1 MKRSRLL
8 ALPIA
13 LLLLI
18 AATRH
23 PAHPRAG
30 AQEPAP
36 VAAVQSP
43 GMQGTFVL
51 EGAANEAVVAAINS
65 GTAKMN
71 FIKRPIARSRLKK
84 TNLPPY
90 AWVKIEHTPSEVSIE
105 MDGRKPIL
113 TPADG
118 KSIKWTRE
126 DGEVFDVNTVWEEGK
141 LKETFVAGDGSREN
155 LFSVSPDGNA
165 LTIQVTIR
173 SPQLKAPIV
182 YKLDYRRKA

>member
-1 MKRSRLL
+1 MNRSRLL

-23 PAHPRAG
+23 PAHPRG
-30 AQEPAP
+30 VQEPAP
-36 VAAVQSP
+36 AASP
-43 GMQGTFVL
+43 QAPALNGTFTL
-51 EGAANEAVVAAINS
+51 ASSPDVVTTAITT
-65 GTAKMN
+65 GTASMN

-90 AWVKIEHTPSEVSIE
+90 QTVKFEYPPNEVSIQ
-105 MDGRKPIL
+105 MDTRKPVV

-126 DGEVFDVNTVWEEGK
+126 DGEVFDVTSVWEGGA
-141 LKETFVAGDGSREN
+141 LRETFVAGDGSREN
-155 LFSVSPDGNA
+155 LFEPGPDGQTMT
-165 LTIQVTIR
+165 LQVTIR
-173 SPQLKAPIV
+173 SPQLKQPIV
-182 YKLDYRRKA
+182 YKLDYRKKA

>member
-23 PAHPRAG
+23 PAHLRG
-30 AQEPAP
+30 QAQEPA
-36 VAAVQSP
+36 AAAQSP
-43 GMQGTFVL
+43 GLNGTFEL
-51 EGAANEAVVAAINS
+51 EPGAEAKVVAAITS
-65 GTAKMN
+65 GTASMN

-90 AWVKIEHTPSEVSIE
+90 GTVRIAHTPTEVSID
-105 MDGRKPIL
+105 MDGRAPIL

-118 KSIKWTRE
+118 KTIKWKRPE
-126 DGEVFDVNTVWEEGK
+126 DGEILDVNTVWEGSA

-155 LFSVSPDGNA
+155 LFTPSADGQ
-165 LTIQVTIR
+165 TMTMQVTIR
-173 SPQLKAPIV
+173 SPQLKQPIV
-182 YKLDYRRKA
+182 YRIDYRRKAA

>member
-23 PAHPRAG
+23 PAHPRG
-30 AQEPAP
+30 VQEPAAVP
-36 VAAVQSP
+36 AAQSP
-43 GMQGTFVL
+43 GLQGTFTLVS
-51 EGAANEAVVAAINS
+51 GPDVVTTAINT
-65 GTAKMN
+65 GTASMN

-90 AWVKIEHTPSEVSIE
+90 AWVKIEHTPAEVSIE

-118 KSIKWTRE
+118 KTIKWTRE
-126 DGEVFDVNTVWEEGK
+126 DGEIFDVNTVWEGST

-155 LFSVSPDGNA
+155 LFEPAADGQ
-165 LTIQVTIR
+165 TMTMQVTIR
-173 SPQLKAPIV
+173 SPQLKQPIV
-182 YKLDYRRKA
+182 YKLEYRRKAA

>member
-23 PAHPRAG
+23 PAHPRG
-30 AQEPAP
+30 AQEPAAVP
-36 VAAVQSP
+36 AAQSP
-43 GMQGTFVL
+43 GLNGTFTLVSTPD
-51 EGAANEAVVAAINS
+51 VVTTAITT
-65 GTAKMN
+65 GTSNMN

-90 AWVKIEHTPSEVSIE
+90 AWVKIEHTPTEVSIE

-126 DGEVFDVNTVWEEGK
+126 DGEVFDVNTVWEQGK
-141 LKETFVAGDGSREN
+141 LRETFVAGDGSREN
-155 LFSVSPDGNA
+155 LFEPGPDGQGM
-165 LTIQVTIR
+165 IMQVTIR
-173 SPQLKAPIV
+173 SPQLKQPIV
-182 YKLDYRRKA
+182 YRLNYHKRA

>member
-23 PAHPRAG
+23 PAHLYRG
-30 AQEPAP
+30 AQEPAS
-36 VAAVQSP
+36 AAAQQAP
-43 GMQGTFVL
+43 QLQGTFTLVST
-51 EGAANEAVVAAINS
+51 ADVVTTAITS

-90 AWVKIEHTPSEVSIE
+90 ATVTFTYPPNEISIE
-105 MDGRKPIL
+105 MDTRKPVV

-118 KSIKWTRE
+118 KTIKWTRE
-126 DGEVFDVNTVWEEGK
+126 DGEVFDVNSVWEGGA

-155 LFSVSPDGNA
+155 LFEPGPDGQSMT
-165 LTIQVTIR
+165 LQVTIR
-173 SPQLKAPIV
+173 SSQLKQPIV
-182 YKLDYRRKA
+182 YRLEYRRKAA

>member
-13 LLLLI
+13 LLLLS

-23 PAHPRAG
+23 PAHPHRG
-30 AQEPAP
+30 AQEPT
-36 VAAVQSP
+36 AAATQQEP
-43 GMQGTFVL
+43 GLQGTFTLVS
-51 EGAANEAVVAAINS
+51 GPDVVTTAINT

-90 AWVKIEHTPSEVSIE
+90 AWVKIEHTPTEVSIE

-126 DGEVFDVNTVWEEGK
+126 DGEVFDVNTVWESGT

-155 LFSVSPDGNA
+155 LFEPAPDGQ
-165 LTIQVTIR
+165 TMTMQVTIR
-173 SPQLKAPIV
+173 SPQLKQPIV